1 MSDFSR
7 RKFLKTGAAA
17 LAGITIAPSSI
28 LGMSHGH
35 VSPTDK
41 LNLAAVGI
49 GGMGHANINNVK
61 GTENIVALCDVDWK
75 YAKGVFDEFPNAKKY
90 WDYRKMYDEMGK
102 SIDGVI
108 IATAD
113 HTHAI
118 ITADAMTMGKH
129 VYCQKPL
136 THSVYES
143 RLLTNLAA
151 STGVV
156 TQMGNQGA
164 SGEGT
169 DLVCEWIWN
178 GEIGEVTKVECA
190 TDRPIW
196 PQGLNALKK
205 ADRIIRDFQ
214 PDVILGTGGY
224 ASYPMLHEGAR
235 LGIPTAVHESNAV
248 PGLATKMVA
257 DKVDRIL
264 VSFADSRSAYRDPS
278 RVIAVGMP
286 VREEFVFTRRA
297 DARHALGLDEKT
309 PMIVSAWGSL
319 GAREMNKRIAQF
331 MKLECEQDCWR
342 HIHATGSFGWRWMPE
357 YVKEQGVDLKSHPRL
372 DMREYIYDMPQVM
385 AAADLIICR
394 AGAATIA
401 EVCAS
406 ATPCIMVPS
415 PNVTDNH
422 QEKNARVLEKNG
434 AAVVIR
440 ENECDGDSLYEA
452 AKQLLSDRERCR
464 AMRSAAANL
473 AVVDA
478 AERIYQTA
486 LELSRH

>member
-1 MSDFSR
+1 MKVVFTCGGTGGHINPALAVAKLLR
-7 RKFLKTGAAA
+7 ERKPDAEILFVGADDGMETNLVPREGFRIETVTISNFLRSLTPAA
-17 LAGITIAPSSI
+17 LWHNT
-28 LGMSHGH
+28 
-35 VSPTDK
+35 K
-41 LNLAAVGI
+41 
-49 GGMGHANINNVK
+49 
-61 GTENIVALCDVDWK
+61 ALVLI
-75 YAKGVFDEFPNAKKY
+75 
-90 WDYRKMYDEMGK
+90 R
-102 SIDGVI
+102 
-108 IATAD
+108 
-113 HTHAI
+113 
-118 ITADAMTMGKH
+118 
-129 VYCQKPL
+129 
-136 THSVYES
+136 
-143 RLLTNLAA
+143 R
-151 STGVV
+151 
-156 TQMGNQGA
+156 
-164 SGEGT
+164 
-169 DLVCEWIWN
+169 
-178 GEIGEVTKVECA
+178 
-190 TDRPIW
+190 
-196 PQGLNALKK
+196 ALRR

-224 ASYPMLHEGAR
+224 ASFPMLRQGTKR
-235 LGIPTAVHESNAV
+235 GVPTAVHEANAV
-248 PGLATKMVA
+248 PGLATKMVCDRV
-257 DKVDRIL
+257 DKIL
-264 VSFADSRSAYRDPS
+264 VSFAESKSEYKNAD
-278 RVIAVGMP
+278 RVIPVGMP
-286 VREEFVFTRRA
+286 VREEFVFTKRA
-297 DARHALGLDEKT
+297 DARKALGLDDTT
-309 PMIVSAWGSL
+309 PLIVSAWGSL
-319 GAREMNKRIAQF
+319 GAREMNKKIARF
-331 MKLECEQDCWR
+331 MKREQDDGTPYR

-486 LELSRH
+486 LELSKH

>member
-1 MSDFSR
+1 MKAVFTCGGTGGHINPALAVARVLLER
-7 RKFLKTGAAA
+7 RPDSEILFVGAEDGMEATLVPREGFRLETLQISSYMRSLKPSAIRHNVRAA
-17 LAGITIAPSSI
+17 LSI
-28 LGMSHGH
+28 
-35 VSPTDK
+35 
-41 LNLAAVGI
+41 
-49 GGMGHANINNVK
+49 
-61 GTENIVALCDVDWK
+61 
-75 YAKGVFDEFPNAKKY
+75 
-90 WDYRKMYDEMGK
+90 R
-102 SIDGVI
+102 
-108 IATAD
+108 
-113 HTHAI
+113 
-118 ITADAMTMGKH
+118 
-129 VYCQKPL
+129 
-136 THSVYES
+136 
-143 RLLTNLAA
+143 R
-151 STGVV
+151 
-156 TQMGNQGA
+156 
-164 SGEGT
+164 
-169 DLVCEWIWN
+169 
-178 GEIGEVTKVECA
+178 
-190 TDRPIW
+190 
-196 PQGLNALKK
+196 ALKK

-297 DARHALGLDEKT
+297 DARRALGLDEKT

-319 GAREMNKRIAQF
+319 GAREMNKKIARF
-331 MKLECEQDCWR
+331 MKREQDDGTPYR

-478 AERIYQTA
+478 AERIYDVA
-486 LELSRH
+486 MELAKAR